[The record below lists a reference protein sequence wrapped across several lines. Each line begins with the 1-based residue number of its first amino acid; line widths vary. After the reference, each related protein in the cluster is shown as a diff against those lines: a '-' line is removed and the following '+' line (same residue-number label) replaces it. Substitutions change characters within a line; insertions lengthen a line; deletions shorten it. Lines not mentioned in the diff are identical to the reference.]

1 MEAVMIKH
9 ENKGSKHF
17 VTPLT
22 EKAARFLNSFVGRTI
37 TMTDKEWQS
46 VRMEMGAHHC
56 WVMGE

>member
-1 MEAVMIKH
+1 MIKH